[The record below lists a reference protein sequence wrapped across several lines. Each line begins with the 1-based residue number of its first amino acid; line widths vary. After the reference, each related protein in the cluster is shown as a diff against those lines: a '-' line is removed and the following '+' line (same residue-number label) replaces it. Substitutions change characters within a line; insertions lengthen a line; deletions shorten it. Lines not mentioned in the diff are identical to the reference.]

1 MTDYQK
7 KGYLLEDYRL
17 FHLRSD
23 TGIRPDYHYH
33 EFNKILLLVSG
44 AGSYVVD
51 GQRYSIQPGDA
62 VLIGSGCVHRPEFD
76 PGTIY
81 ERIILYVSPEFLQR
95 QSVVDCDLTE
105 CFSGKWGHVLRADPP
120 EQKKILALALSLEK
134 ELSGNDYGR
143 EILSNSQ
150 LLRLLVQI
158 SRGLRGKDTA
168 HTALMAPKNDRIL
181 ALIRYI
187 NAHIA
192 EDISIDTLAEQVYL
206 SKYHMMRLFRRETGI
221 TVHDYLTQRRLLL
234 ARDHIRSGM
243 SATDACYRSGWR
255 SYSSFTRAYA
265 KQFGTTPTGRKDTSA
280 LQEETY
286 E

>member
-23 TGIRPDYHYH
+23 TGTRPDYHYH
-33 EFNKILLLVSG
+33 EFAKILLLVSG
-44 AGSYVVD
+44 SGSYVVD
-51 GQRYSIQPGDA
+51 GQRYAIRSGDA
-62 VLIGSGCVHRPEFD
+62 VLIGSGCVHRPEFEVGV
-76 PGTIY
+76 PY
-81 ERIILYVSPEFLQR
+81 ERIILYISPEFLQR
-95 QSVVDCDLTE
+95 QSVSDCDLAE
-105 CFSGKWGHVLRADPP
+105 CFSGQHGHVLRAD
-120 EQKKILALALSLEK
+120 ENQRKRIFQLAADLEK
-134 ELSGNDYGR
+134 ELSGNEFGR
-143 EILSNSQ
+143 EILSNSL

-158 SRGLRGKDTA
+158 IRGLRKNREQTG
-168 HTALMAPKNDRIL
+168 LMEPKNDRIL
-181 ALIRYI
+181 ELIRYMD
-187 NAHIA
+187 AHIT
-192 EDISIDTLAEQVYL
+192 EDINIDTLAEHIYL
-206 SKYHMMRLFRRETGI
+206 SKYHMMRLFRLETGI

-234 ARDHIRSGM
+234 ARDHIRSGL

-280 LQEETY
+280 RQEETY

>member
-44 AGSYVVD
+44 SGSYVVD
-51 GQRYSIQPGDA
+51 GQRYSIRSGDA
-62 VLIGSGCVHRPEFD
+62 VLIGSGCVHRPEFEM
-76 PGTIY
+76 GMAY
-81 ERIILYVSPEFLQR
+81 ERIILYISPEFLQR
-95 QSVVDCDLTE
+95 QSVPSCDLAE
-105 CFSGKWGHVLRADPP
+105 CFSGAHGHVLRADDSQ
-120 EQKKILALALSLEK
+120 QKAIFSLAAALEK
-134 ELSGNDYGR
+134 ELSGSEYGR
-143 EILSNSQ
+143 EILSNSL

-158 SRGLRGKDTA
+158 SRCLQKESAQQAGLTE
-168 HTALMAPKNDRIL
+168 PKNDRVL
-181 ALIRYI
+181 ELIRYMDT
-187 NAHIA
+187 HIT
-192 EDISIDTLAEQVYL
+192 EDLNIDALAEHVYL

-234 ARDHIRSGM
+234 ARDHIRAGL

-255 SYSSFTRAYA
+255 SYSSFTRAYS
-265 KQFGTTPTGRKDTSA
+265 KQFGTTPTGRRDTSA
-280 LQEETY
+280 RQEETY